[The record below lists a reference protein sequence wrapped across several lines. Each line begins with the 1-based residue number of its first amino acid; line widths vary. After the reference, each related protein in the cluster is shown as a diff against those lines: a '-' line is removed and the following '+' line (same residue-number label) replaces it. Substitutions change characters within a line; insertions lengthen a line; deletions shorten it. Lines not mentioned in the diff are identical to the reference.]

1 MNTFRKIFIFA
12 LLIGLMPI
20 SGAQVASATGTTT
33 VLDSDVSYS
42 GANWTSLALNTTTG
56 TLIAVG
62 APAGNT
68 NNLIARSTDGG
79 ASWTIP
85 TLPAGEFVGPSP
97 QYLSEPKSMK
107 WRSIAYGNG
116 VFVAVSD
123 TLDVSGSIPHQI
135 VKSSDDGLTWVT
147 VATPIQA
154 LWTDI
159 VFANNMFVAISSE
172 SGKDFVSSVDG
183 TTWSAIT
190 VPTLASGWKAITYGS
205 GTFMALSSD
214 GAIAKSTDGV
224 TWATSSPATLSMY
237 DQFKDYQDITFGNG
251 IFAVINK
258 RAMSSSNAS
267 NTVYVSSDSGV
278 SWTGKTFTT
287 SVDSTINSNN
297 FWSSI
302 TYNENM
308 GFAAVNAND
317 GANGQ
322 YADKV
327 LVSSDGAAWRVDYT
341 NTQVAPQSVISTG
354 TRFVAVGKRSNSNY
368 SAFYFEPD
376 TTAPVLTST
385 SASSI
390 TATGATLNFTSNE
403 AGTYYYLVYT
413 AASTAPN
420 AATVETQGAAAPTVA
435 KGSASTTASAKT
447 VPVTGLSALTSYKA
461 YVIVKDAA
469 GNRSAVSTIE
479 FTTVAVPDTTAPVL
493 SATSASSINTT
504 GATLNFTSN
513 EAGTYYYLIYSS
525 ADSAPVAATVEAQG
539 TALAKGTTTTTA
551 SAKAVA
557 VTGLTTS
564 TSYKAYVIVK
574 DAAGN
579 KSLVSTITFSTAS
592 KTSQTITF
600 VTPAAMTVGETQ
612 TVVATSTSGLVVTL
626 TSINSA
632 ICTVSGYEITA
643 VSAGNC
649 SLRAD
654 QDGNSSYLF
663 ADNVTQRFV
672 VSAVSTG
679 PSAEEIAA
687 AEAARVAAA
696 AEAARVAAVA
706 EAARVAAE
714 IEAARVAAVAEA
726 ARVAA
731 EIEAARVA
739 AVAEAAR
746 VAAALIVQAKAEL
759 NKLFAADSAPTIAQY
774 RAAEYTITTQASFDR
789 ITAAVAKLPV
799 ADRQDATKI
808 AALIKAIEFDES
820 FFNPSAPPSV
830 DTYEKNGVGD
840 VTTRTLP
847 TVNSKVLQIAVEQRS
862 DVVAIQ
868 QIATVEN
875 FVDQIANPKTRGNVP
890 TTVFVARGLVAA
902 DNPHKD
908 ALVAGVQGLLAK
920 LDETSVNTLD
930 EIAAIV
936 TRVNAIILKLPVAD
950 RTDSS
955 KIAAAILEEAKTAL
969 NSVLAGSTPLTID
982 QLRFANYTITT
993 KASFDRIAAALA
1005 KLPVADRQDESKRS
1019 ALIKAIELDESF
1031 FNASVRPNL
1040 ATYLSYGVTGVT
1052 ERTLSTVNAQLL
1064 LLPVGQR
1071 SDLIAIQ
1078 KIADVENFVDLV
1090 ANPQTRAS
1098 ATVTAFVNI
1107 GLITAEN
1114 PNKESVVAALKSFD
1128 EYSLSTLTKVATAI
1142 NAINTAVLA
1151 LAADERSSSTSI
1163 AVLSTT
1169 LAAKQTF
1176 VDRVS
1181 NLQTRPSVGSSEFI
1195 TRKLM
1200 PSDTPYKYS
1209 VLVGLQGYAET
1220 SLDSM
1225 DKIAAAIKAEI
1236 VKAQQRRAL
1245 TSKIKA
1251 SIAAKRGR

>member
-68 NNLIARSTDGG
+68 SNLIARSTDGG

-85 TLPAGEFVGPSP
+85 TLPAGEYVGPPP

-123 TLDVSGSIPHQI
+123 KFWNDAEPLTHQI

-147 VATPIQA
+147 VATPLQA

-172 SGKDFVSSVDG
+172 SGKDFISSVDG
-183 TTWSAIT
+183 ITWSAIT

-205 GTFMALSSD
+205 GTFMALSRD

-224 TWATSSPATLSMY
+224 TWATSSPTTLSMY

-278 SWTGKTFTT
+278 SWTGKKFTT
-287 SVDSTINSNN
+287 SVDSTINNNN

-317 GANGQ
+317 GTNGQ

-341 NTQVAPQSVISTG
+341 NTEVAPQAVISTG

-376 TTAPVLTST
+376 TTAPVLSATSASSISATGATLNFTSNEAGTYYYLVYAAALAVPTDSNIENQGPPVPKGTSSTTASAKSVAVTGLTASTSYKAYVIVKDVAGNKSAVSTIDITTIAAADTTAPVLSAT

-403 AGTYYYLVYT
+403 AGTYSYLVY
-413 AASTAPN
+413 
-420 AATVETQGAAAPTVA
+420 AAALAVPTDSNIENQGPPVP
-435 KGSASTTASAKT
+435 KGTSSTTTSAK
-447 VPVTGLSALTSYKA
+447 S
-461 YVIVKDAA
+461 
-469 GNRSAVSTIE
+469 VSI
-479 FTTVAVPDTTAPVL
+479 
-493 SATSASSINTT
+493 
-504 GATLNFTSN
+504 
-513 EAGTYYYLIYSS
+513 
-525 ADSAPVAATVEAQG
+525 
-539 TALAKGTTTTTA
+539 
-551 SAKAVA
+551 
-557 VTGLTTS
+557 TGLTAS

-574 DAAGN
+574 DVAGN
-579 KSLVSTITFSTAS
+579 KSLVSTVAFTTAAVV

-600 VTPAAMTVGETQ
+600 AEPAAMFVGETQ
-612 TVVATSTSGLVVTL
+612 TVTATSTSGLVVTL
-626 TSINSA
+626 TAINGA

-706 EAARVAAE
+706 EAARVAAAV
-714 IEAARVAAVAEA
+714 EAARVAAVAEA

-759 NKLFAADSAPTIAQY
+759 NKLFAAGSAPTIAQY

-908 ALVAGVQGLLAK
+908 ALVAAVQGLLAK

-1181 NLQTRPSVGSSEFI
+1181 NVQTRPSVGSPEFI

-1251 SIAAKRGR
+1251 SMAAKRGR

>member
-1 MNTFRKIFIFA
+1 MN
-12 LLIGLMPI
+12 
-20 SGAQVASATGTTT
+20 
-33 VLDSDVSYS
+33 
-42 GANWTSLALNTTTG
+42 
-56 TLIAVG
+56 
-62 APAGNT
+62 
-68 NNLIARSTDGG
+68 
-79 ASWTIP
+79 
-85 TLPAGEFVGPSP
+85 
-97 QYLSEPKSMK
+97 

-123 TLDVSGSIPHQI
+123 KFWNDSESLTHQI

-147 VATPIQA
+147 VATPLQA

-172 SGKDFVSSVDG
+172 SGKDFISSVDG
-183 TTWSAIT
+183 ITWSAIT

-205 GTFMALSSD
+205 GTFMALSRD

-224 TWATSSPATLSMY
+224 TWATSSPTTLSMY
-237 DQFKDYQDITFGNG
+237 DQYKDYQDITFGNG

-258 RAMSSSNAS
+258 RAMSSSNTS

-278 SWTGKTFTT
+278 SWAGKTFTT
-287 SVDSTINSNN
+287 SVSSTINNNN

-341 NTQVAPQSVISTG
+341 NTEVAPQAVISTG
-354 TRFVAVGKRSNSNY
+354 TRFVAVGKRSSSNY

-385 SASSI
+385 SASSV
-390 TATGATLNFTSNE
+390 TATGITLNFTSNE
-403 AGTYYYLVYT
+403 AGTYYYLIYADT
-413 AASTAPN
+413 SAAPN
-420 AATVETQGAAAPTVA
+420 AATVEAQGAATA
-435 KGSASTTASAKT
+435 KGTASTTASAKS
-447 VPVTGLSALTSYKA
+447 VAVTGLTASTSYKA

-469 GNRSAVSTIE
+469 GNSSLVYSREIE
-479 FTTVAVPDTTAPVL
+479 TLAETTPPVL

-539 TALAKGTTTTTA
+539 TALAKGTATTTA

-557 VTGLTTS
+557 ATGLTAS

-579 KSLVSTITFSTAS
+579 KSLVSTITFSTAG

-600 VTPAAMTVGETQ
+600 ATPAAMTVGETQ

-714 IEAARVAAVAEA
+714 IEAALVAAVAEA

-908 ALVAGVQGLLAK
+908 ALVAAVQGLLAK

-930 EIAAIV
+930 EITAIV

-1181 NLQTRPSVGSSEFI
+1181 NVQTRPSVGSPEFI